1 MIKVKNLQKY
11 YNRGRQNEIHVIN
24 DISLELPDRGLVIL
38 LGPSGSGK
46 TTLLNVLGG
55 LDKVQSGVINYGDTE
70 MLKYKSHVWDKIRN
84 KDVGYIFQNYNLLE
98 DLTVYENI
106 SLTLNMIGI
115 YEKEEIDHRI
125 DYILDHM
132 GMLNYRKRR
141 AAQLSGGQ
149 QQRVAIARA
158 LAKNPHVIIA
168 DEPTG
173 NLDSKNTQDIMNI
186 IKAISRTKLVVLVTH
201 EIALAE
207 YYGDR
212 IIRLK
217 DGQIV
222 SDEVNLSTG
231 SLNMRHE
238 TDIYLGDMRA
248 MKLEDGF
255 EIYSDETLQD
265 DVKVRLIVKNKT
277 LYVDID
283 SEHYRKIQLLEND
296 SEIQIHEGSYKAIS
310 RDEFTVE
317 DFDLSGVIRPGPDA
331 QHKHSVIRFKDSLRI
346 AWNRMKNAN
355 IMGKVFYVTFALI
368 AGLIA
373 LAVGMGNSYIT
384 FEENDYLF
392 DSRQLILADR
402 GLFDYEDF
410 LALEA
415 DPSIAH
421 IRNFESQTIRF
432 ELPTVFQSSS
442 NFNTFSAIAEDIE
455 LLDESAL
462 IMGRAPSTR
471 FEFVVDEVVARQ
483 MINDS
488 RNRYVGVATFE
499 DLLEL
504 EYSATIP
511 GVEKD
516 YTFTFTMVG
525 IIDLGT
531 PLMYMNED
539 LIYMIQNQVGVYE
552 FFRDDIIIERGELPA
567 ETFEML
573 VPHSD
578 LLPDPI
584 ENITAVF
591 QDQPFTASG
600 SFSISGVS
608 NVPNILVKRNDIRE
622 AYFNKVNLEP
632 SSQVAI
638 IANDVDAALE
648 LLKTNNFVAVSYSES
663 EREAF
668 QQQRVE
674 EGVGM
679 LTFVVVVF
687 FATAISYFFVIRSSL
702 LARIYEVSVY
712 RALGVSKWDIHKLFA
727 VETLLVTTLTS
738 LAGYFIAT
746 YLLWRMQL
754 TIQDFATFITITPLS
769 ILAGI
774 VIVYLVNLV
783 SGYLPVANLLRR
795 TPAEILSKYDF

>member
-24 DISLELPDRGLVIL
+24 DISLELPDKGLVIL

-55 LDKVQSGVINYGDTE
+55 LDKVQSGVITYGDTE
-70 MLKYKSHVWDKIRN
+70 MAKYKSRVWDKIRN

-125 DYILDHM
+125 DYILEHM

-186 IKAISRTKLVVLVTH
+186 IKAISRNKLVVLVTH

-222 SDEVNLSTG
+222 SDEINSSTG

-248 MKLEDGF
+248 VKLEDGY
-255 EIYSDETLQD
+255 EIYSDERLQD
-265 DVKVRLIVKNKT
+265 DVNVRLIVKNQT
-277 LYVDID
+277 LYVDVS
-283 SEHYRKIQLLEND
+283 SEHYKKIQLLEKD

-310 RDEFTVE
+310 REEFTVE
-317 DFDLSGVIRPGPDA
+317 DFDITGVIRPGPDA

-346 AWNRMKNAN
+346 AWNRMKNSN
-355 IMGKVFYVTFALI
+355 IMGKVFYVTFGLI
-368 AGLIA
+368 AGLIS

-384 FEENDYLF
+384 FDEDDYLF

-402 GLFDYEDF
+402 GLYEYDDF

-415 DPSIAH
+415 DSSIAH
-421 IRNFESQTIRF
+421 IRNYQDQTISF
-432 ELPTVFQSSS
+432 ELPKVFQSSS
-442 NFNTFSAIAEDIE
+442 NFNTFTAIGEDVN
-455 LLDESAL
+455 LLDESDL
-462 IMGRAPSTR
+462 MMGRVPSTR
-471 FEFVVDEVVARQ
+471 FEFVVDETIARRI
-483 MINDS
+483 INDS
-488 RNRYVGVATFE
+488 RNRYVGIATFE
-499 DLLEL
+499 DLLEV
-504 EYSATIP
+504 EYYATIP
-511 GVEKD
+511 GVSED
-516 YTFTFTMVG
+516 YTFTLTMVG
-525 IIDLGT
+525 IANKGT
-531 PLMYMNED
+531 PIVYMNED
-539 LIYMIQNQVGVYE
+539 LIYMLQNQVGLYE
-552 FFRDDIIIERGELPA
+552 FFRDDITVERGELPA
-567 ETFEML
+567 DTFEML
-573 VPHSD
+573 VPHFD

-584 ENITAVF
+584 ENITATI
-591 QDQPFTASG
+591 QDQTFTASG
-600 SFSISGVS
+600 SYSTDGVE
-608 NVPNILVKRNDIRE
+608 NVPNYLVKRNDIRE
-622 AYFNKVNLEP
+622 AYFNKFNAEP
-632 SSQVAI
+632 SSQVSI
-638 IANDVDAALE
+638 IANDVEAALA
-648 LLKTNNFVAVSYSES
+648 LLKTNEFVAASYSES
-663 EREAF
+663 ERAAF
-668 QQQRVE
+668 QQQRIE
-674 EGVGM
+674 DGVGM
-679 LTFVVVVF
+679 LTFVVVVL

-738 LAGYFIAT
+738 LTGYFMAT

-754 TIQDFATFITITPLS
+754 TIEDFATFITITPLS
-769 ILAGI
+769 ILVGV
-774 VIVYLVNLV
+774 VIVYIVNLV

>member
-1 MIKVKNLQKY
+1 MIKVKNLQKF

-24 DISLELPDRGLVIL
+24 DISLELPDKGLVIL

-55 LDKVQSGVINYGDTE
+55 LDKVQSGVIHYGDTE
-70 MLKYKSHVWDKIRN
+70 MHKYKSSVWDKIRN

-217 DGQIV
+217 DGRII

-255 EIYSDETLQD
+255 EIYSDEPLQD
-265 DVKVRLIVKNKT
+265 DVNVRLIVKNKT
-277 LYVDID
+277 LYVDVK
-283 SEHYRKIQLLEND
+283 SEHYRKLQLLEEN

-310 RDEFTVE
+310 REELTVD
-317 DFDLSGVIRPGPDA
+317 DFDISDVIRPGPDA

-346 AWNRMKNAN
+346 AWNRMKNSN
-355 IMGKVFYVTFALI
+355 IMGRVFYVTFALI
-368 AGLIA
+368 AGLIS

-384 FEENDYLF
+384 FEEADYLF
-392 DSRQLILADR
+392 DSRQLIVADR
-402 GLFDYEDF
+402 GLFDYDDF
-410 LALEA
+410 QALEA
-415 DPSIAH
+415 NPSIAH
-421 IRNFESQTIRF
+421 IRNYEQQSIQFH
-432 ELPTVFQSSS
+432 LPTVFQSSS
-442 NFNTFSAIAEDIE
+442 NMNSFSAMAEDIN
-455 LLDESAL
+455 LLDESNLL
-462 IMGRAPSTR
+462 IGRAPETPY
-471 FEFVVDEVVARQ
+471 EFVVDAVIARQ

-488 RNRYVGVATFE
+488 RNRYVGITTYE
-499 DLLEL
+499 DLIEL
-504 EYSATIP
+504 EFYATIP
-511 GVEKD
+511 GVIDD
-516 YTFTFTMVG
+516 YTFAFTMVG
-525 IIDLGT
+525 IVDEGT

-539 LIYMIQNQVGVYE
+539 LIYMIQNQVGLYE
-552 FFRDDIIIERGELPA
+552 FFRDDITLERGELPA
-567 ETFEML
+567 DHFEML
-573 VPHSD
+573 VPHSE
-578 LLPDPI
+578 LLPDPLS
-584 ENITAVF
+584 NITALLLE
-591 QDQPFTASG
+591 QTFTASG
-600 SFSISGVS
+600 SFSIDGQT
-608 NVPNILVKRNDIRE
+608 NVPNLLVKRNDIKE
-622 AYFNKVNLEP
+622 AYFNSNNAEP

-638 IANDVDAALE
+638 IANDIEDALQLLE
-648 LLKTNNFVAVSYSES
+648 TNNFVAVSYLES

-668 QQQRVE
+668 QQQRIE
-674 EGVGM
+674 DGIGM
-679 LTFVVVVF
+679 LTFVVVVL

-738 LAGYFIAT
+738 LSGYFIAT

-754 TIQDFATFITITPLS
+754 TIEDFATFITITPLS
-769 ILAGI
+769 IITGV